1 MKAFCVILF
10 LLFLYLWM
18 IRPAR
23 QTRKEK
29 MKPFEEVYLTHRGFF
44 NNADIPENSLPAFAK
59 TVRNGLG
66 TELDVQ
72 LTTDNRLV
80 VFHDQNLKRM
90 CGVDRI
96 LTDCSYEELQ
106 EYPLLDTE
114 ERIPLLEEV
123 LDLLKPDTPLIIEI
137 KPEGDAIRTLEETV
151 RMMKN
156 RHHLYVME
164 SFNPVVVYHL
174 KQHHPEIIRGQLAY
188 DMFKDKENTSP
199 FLIRLICTNLLGNC
213 LTRPDF
219 IAYDVDSKNNLSFL
233 LCSKLFKAECVAW
246 TVKNEDDLA
255 YARKYYQQVIFDTF
269 VPSDI
274 TEHD

>member
-1 MKAFCVILF
+1 MLIAIL
-10 LLFLYLWM
+10 LILMIYLYL
-18 IRPAR
+18 IKPAGKK
-23 QTRKEK
+23 RKDK

-44 NNADIPENSLPAFAK
+44 NNIDIPENSLPAFAK

-90 CGVDRI
+90 CGVDKK

-106 EYPLLDTE
+106 QYRLLDTE
-114 ERIPLLEEV
+114 EKIPLLEEV
-123 LDLLKPDTPLIIEI
+123 LKLLKPDTPLIIEI
-137 KPEGDAIRTLEETV
+137 KPEGDAIRTCEETV
-151 RMMKN
+151 KMMKDRSN
-156 RHHLYVME
+156 LYVME
-164 SFNPVVVYHL
+164 SFHPGVVYYL
-174 KQHHPEIIRGQLAY
+174 KKHHPEIIRGQLAY
-188 DMFKDKENTSP
+188 DMFADKENTDT
-199 FLIRLICTNLLGNC
+199 FLTRFICTNLLGNC
-213 LTRPDF
+213 MTRPDF
-219 IAYDVDSKNNLSFL
+219 VAYDVNSKHNLSFL

-274 TEHD
+274 SERD